1 MKGGEHM
8 PKRKKVKDLDPKSR
22 AKKVKGG
29 NDRDNLNNSM
39 GNVFHRD
46 APRVVKFG
54 TLGRV
59 RVDGGRVRIK
69 P

>member
-1 MKGGEHM
+1 M
-8 PKRKKVKDLDPKSR
+8 PKRKKVKDLAPKSR

-39 GNVFHRD
+39 GNVLHRD
-46 APRVVKFG
+46 TPRLLRVG
-54 TLGRV
+54 TIIGGVRDNLRV
-59 RVDGGRVRIK
+59 RSK